1 MPQIFIEYKPLVG
14 EDAFI
19 KHWHHCRASHM
30 KDGLMLNSELYKI
43 REGMFLGMIDFNP
56 NHREEIL
63 TLYTDHRK
71 DQSGMQTICKSI
83 PFNYAALRK

>member
-19 KHWHHCRASHM
+19 KHWQQCRALHM
-30 KDGLMLNSELYKI
+30 KDGLVLNSELYKI

-56 NHREEIL
+56 DHREKLFSLDTEL
-63 TLYTDHRK
+63 H
-71 DQSGMQTICKSI
+71 
-83 PFNYAALRK
+83 